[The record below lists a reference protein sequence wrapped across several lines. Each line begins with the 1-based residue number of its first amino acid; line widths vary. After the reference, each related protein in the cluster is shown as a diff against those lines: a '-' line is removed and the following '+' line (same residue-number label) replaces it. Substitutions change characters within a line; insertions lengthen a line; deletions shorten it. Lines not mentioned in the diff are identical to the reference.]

1 MSLRVAFC
9 VVVVCN
15 GEPSNGSGTGNG
27 DGAVQFRRSAAAVAV
42 QCVVCE
48 ERGLTWESSPAS
60 WPWQQ
65 RAHGS
70 WVGRLVRGS
79 KGKRNEEG
87 PVVCRSEVRP
97 LADSTSDGN
106 VMEFQS
112 GGYHASPRLLSSPL
126 LSRRLLLSFPSQTRT
141 NVVAPPQ

>member
-1 MSLRVAFC
+1 VAIICDLGASGIVKIWNQPRRISVTTDYLSLRVAFC

-15 GEPSNGSGTGNG
+15 GEPSNGSGKGNG

-42 QCVVCE
+42 QCVVSE

-87 PVVCRSEVRP
+87 
-97 LADSTSDGN
+97 
-106 VMEFQS
+106 
-112 GGYHASPRLLSSPL
+112 
-126 LSRRLLLSFPSQTRT
+126 SRGM
-141 NVVAPPQ
+141 

>member
-1 MSLRVAFC
+1 MEVVMGTGMARRNSAGAQLLSPCSALSSARNVAF
-9 VVVVCN
+9 
-15 GEPSNGSGTGNG
+15 PGSHRQLLGRGTAAGL
-27 DGAVQFRRSAAAVAV
+27 GALAVAARV
-42 QCVVCE
+42 
-48 ERGLTWESSPAS
+48 
-60 WPWQQ
+60 
-65 RAHGS
+65 
-70 WVGRLVRGS
+70 
-79 KGKRNEEG
+79 KGTKRG

-112 GGYHASPRLLSSPL
+112 GGYHAFPRLLFSPL